1 MDVRVSSGYVADL
14 GGVYTFALRLLR
26 LVASTALFLLEMAE
40 LVHCKSDHGI
50 GVHIEQAQVLSCA
63 TLVSILSLRSL
74 KVLS

>member
-40 LVHCKSDHGI
+40 LVHRKSDHGI

-63 TLVSILSLRSL
+63 IFVSILSFAHST
-74 KVLS
+74 VLS